1 MPLPTMRQVI
11 SKIQPYRNG
20 RYAQI
25 TREIL
30 GKIEVLSQE
39 NVDQFDSYLV
49 NLLQD
54 SRYDKSFK
62 RTIYKIVL
70 VLGQL
75 FPRNTIQNGNVIDPI
90 TLEAIFPNDI
100 FISLDRY
107 HWSIR
112 NLIRFFSTKTTY
124 INPLTNLEFSPIDV
138 YHIQKVATQ
147 YGLVIRFNTNID
159 NRSNP
164 PRSLEHRARNLEI
177 SSLLCGFFKHP
188 NASQQGNMIVIPI
201 PFGGAC
207 IYSGRKY

>member
-20 RYAQI
+20 RYARI

-30 GKIEVLSQE
+30 DQIEVLSQE

-49 NLLQD
+49 NLLHD

-62 RTIYKIVL
+62 RIIYKIVL

-75 FPRNTIQNGNVIDPI
+75 FPRNTVQNGNVIDPI
-90 TLEAIFPNDI
+90 TLEAVFPNDI

-107 HWSIR
+107 QWSIR
-112 NLIRFFSTKTTY
+112 NLIRFFSTKNTY
-124 INPLTNLEFSPIDV
+124 INPLTNLEFSPLDV

-147 YGLVIRFNTNID
+147 YRLVIRFNTNID
-159 NRSNP
+159 NRSNRAQP
-164 PRSLEHRARNLEI
+164 PEHRARSLEI
-177 SSLLCGFFKHP
+177 SSLLCGFFKHS
-188 NASQQGNMIVIPI
+188 NASQQSNMIVVPI

-207 IYSGRKY
+207 IYTSNRT